1 MNKLWQ
7 NRLDGLRSTITNV
20 SALSDGA
27 ARSGFRQRSAH
38 EKHKQL
44 FRRLDFYVM
53 LPSCYSLQASPGSG
67 S

>member
-27 ARSGFRQRSAH
+27 ARSAF
-38 EKHKQL
+38 L
-44 FRRLDFYVM
+44 FNL
-53 LPSCYSLQASPGSG
+53 LL
-67 S
+67 

>member
-27 ARSGFRQRSAH
+27 ARSGAH
-38 EKHKQL
+38 FLLIQQHNCASRPEVWVPL
-44 FRRLDFYVM
+44 TSL
-53 LPSCYSLQASPGSG
+53 CSLQAPPGSG